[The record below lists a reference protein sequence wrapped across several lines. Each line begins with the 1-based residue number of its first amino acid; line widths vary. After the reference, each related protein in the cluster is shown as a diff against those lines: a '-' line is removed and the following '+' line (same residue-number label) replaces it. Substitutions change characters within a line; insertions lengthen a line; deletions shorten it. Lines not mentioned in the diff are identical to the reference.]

1 MGLKLLSKAIIAFV
15 NTKSIPLGTI
25 EKTLFKI
32 ASKKDKIQERC
43 KIYMKKILNTSE
55 RHESK
60 PEQMKSCSW
69 IDNFELSVMF
79 NLIY

>member
-1 MGLKLLSKAIIAFV
+1 
-15 NTKSIPLGTI
+15 
-25 EKTLFKI
+25 
-32 ASKKDKIQERC
+32 
-43 KIYMKKILNTSE
+43 MKKILNTSE